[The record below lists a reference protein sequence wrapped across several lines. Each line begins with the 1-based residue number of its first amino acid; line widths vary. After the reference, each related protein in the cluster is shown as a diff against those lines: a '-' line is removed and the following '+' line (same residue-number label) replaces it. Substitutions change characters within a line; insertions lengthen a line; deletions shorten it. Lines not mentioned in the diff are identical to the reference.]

1 MKGKYDNANGVK
13 QFRINYICSCFA
25 RNGIS
30 TTPQLSEKLDII
42 LAEIANNPEIFKEK
56 FDINQRFTIICQ
68 AIAAYNKVNDYAIKL
83 AQTVFLD
90 AINRTQTPG
99 TEIHLM
105 TIDNDDLSRV
115 TKSYDRLA
123 RAHKKRETINSNL
136 LNIIADKNHVVCRE
150 VIIGEGDTG
159 TNLWL
164 DKFQNLHSTV
174 KSKLDKHQIPE
185 VIMLSTGHGS
195 WGHDY
200 TLAQPQSTLERTS
213 TNANPFDYMSQTYY
227 ERNPYANARHIYQ
240 ANQISL
246 AKTYAPILNAT
257 ANRIEVRSKH
267 LVDWEV
273 GECAY
278 RLKIMTPIGPKTIY
292 TDTINICTGLGPP
305 RTKPLEELLD
315 GKQFIRLNQYD
326 EQKKFT
332 PIVDGNQFILTANQ
346 EQSQHRNIVIYGGG
360 GTAAACYR
368 KGFFGNDI
376 HTETMRFELK
386 DQKNSVIWVA
396 KNFNKSGTGKLASS
410 AYENANQRNEL
421 IFGKLVSIDE
431 LDNGKLSLKFQK
443 MNAKDEIFTLVCD
456 QLIFSLGQDDKEMR
470 LVYEEIDT
478 ELKFNVDPQGMILN
492 VSTPDKKV
500 LFFGAAAMAA
510 RESEY
515 IERTWDWLHKQNIGG
530 DVGPGSMPPSRAQI
544 KRYLALEGIAPKSI
558 NANIDSDFFVLE
570 YLIQAGVEATKA
582 QDFVADLL
590 IARKSSTSG
599 ASHETLQKL
608 IQKHGLTSKV
618 DLYGHGLIESR
629 KGKPDARKRH
639 HLLSKFSI
647 YSNEDT
653 KVFLSSAQA
662 SAENTNID
670 VEALN
675 QTEIK
680 IKN

>member
-1 MKGKYDNANGVK
+1 MKGQYDNANGVK
-13 QFRINYICSCFA
+13 QFRINYICSCLA

-30 TTPQLSEKLDII
+30 TTAQLSEKIDII
-42 LAEIANNPEIFKEK
+42 LAEIIQDPEIFKEK
-56 FDINQRFTIICQ
+56 FNLIQRFEIISQ

-83 AQTVFLD
+83 PQTVFLD
-90 AINRTQTPG
+90 ATNRTQAPG

-105 TIDNDDLSRV
+105 PLENDDLSRV
-115 TKSYDRLA
+115 TKSYDRMA
-123 RAHKKRETINSNL
+123 RVHKKRERINSDL
-136 LNIIADKNHVVCRE
+136 LNIMTDKKHVVCRE

-164 DKFQNLHSTV
+164 DKFQNLHSTI
-174 KSKLDKHQIPE
+174 KSNLANQQMPE

-200 TLAQPQSTLERTS
+200 TLAQPQSTLERMS
-213 TNANPFDYMSQTYY
+213 TNANPYDYMSQTYY

-240 ANQISL
+240 ANQVSL

-257 ANRIEVRSKH
+257 ANRIEARSKH
-267 LVDWEV
+267 LDDWEV
-273 GECAY
+273 SECAY
-278 RLKIMTPIGPKTIY
+278 RLRITTPIGPKTIY
-292 TDTINICTGLGPP
+292 TDAINICTGLGPP
-305 RTKPLEELLD
+305 RTKPLEELLEQ
-315 GKQFIRLNQYD
+315 KQFVRLHQYD

-332 PIVDGNQFILTANQ
+332 PIVDGNQFILTPNQ
-346 EQSQHRNIVIYGGG
+346 EQSQHRSIVIYGGG

-376 HTETMRFELK
+376 HTETMGFELK

-421 IFGKLVSIDE
+421 IFGKLMGIDE

-443 MNAKDEIFTLVCD
+443 MNDKNEVITLVCD

-470 LVYEEIDT
+470 LVYEEIDN
-478 ELKFNVDPQGMILN
+478 ELKFNVDPQGMVLN

-515 IERTWDWLHKQNIGG
+515 IEMTWNWLHKQNIGG

-558 NANIDSDFFVLE
+558 NANIDSDDFVLE

-582 QDFVADLL
+582 QKFVADLL

-599 ASHETLQKL
+599 ASHEALQKL
-608 IQKHGLTSKV
+608 IEKHGLTSKV
-618 DLYGHGLIESR
+618 DLYGHGLIQSR
-629 KGKPDARKRH
+629 KEGPDARKSH
-639 HLLSKFSI
+639 HLLSQFSI
-647 YSNEDT
+647 FSDQDK

-662 SAENTNID
+662 IAVNTNSD
-670 VEALN
+670 VQAVTG
-675 QTEIK
+675 TEIK